1 MARLPRPAE
10 FDIIRRYFAPL
21 AAGADAALGLVDD
34 AAVVALPDG
43 HRQVITTDTLIEGVH
58 FFAADPPDQIARK
71 MLRVNLSDVAAMG
84 ATPTACL
91 LAISLA
97 DHCDEA
103 WIAAFAGG
111 LGDDLRRFGVSLVGG
126 DTTATPGPVTL
137 TLTALGVV
145 PAGAEIRRS
154 TAGAGDDVYVS
165 GTIGDAAL
173 GLRLLDGR
181 LALADPA
188 ARALLIGR
196 YRLPEPRT
204 VLGPALRGVATAM
217 ADISDGLVADLGHI
231 TETSGVGAVIE
242 ADRVP
247 RSPAARGAEA
257 SDPALLAA
265 MLTGG
270 DDYELVFTAP
280 PGRTA
285 AVAAAAAAAAVPVTA
300 IGRIVADGGVTVL
313 DAAGRPLALVAGGYQ
328 HR

>member
-1 MARLPRPAE
+1 VTRPPRPAE

-21 AAGADAALGLVDD
+21 AAGVDAALGLVDD
-34 AAVVALPDG
+34 AAVIALPDG

-71 MLRVNLSDVAAMG
+71 MLRVNLSDIAAMG

-97 DHCDEA
+97 EHCDEA

-111 LGDDLRRFGVSLVGG
+111 LGDDLRRFAVALVGG
-126 DTTATPGPVTL
+126 DTTATPGPLTL

-154 TAGAGDDVYVS
+154 TAVAGDHVYVS

-173 GLRLLDGR
+173 GLRVLEGR
-181 LALADPA
+181 LVIGDPA
-188 ARALLIGR
+188 ARAMLVER

-204 VLGPALRGVATAM
+204 GLGPLLRGIASAM
-217 ADISDGLVADLGHI
+217 ADVSDGLIADLGHI
-231 TETSGVGAVIE
+231 AETSGVGAVIE
-242 ADRVP
+242 AARVP
-247 RSPAARGAEA
+247 WSPAARAA
-257 SDPALLAA
+257 VAADPALAASLLA
-265 MLTGG
+265 GG

-280 PGRTA
+280 PERDA
-285 AVAAAAAAAAVPVTA
+285 AIAAAATAAAVPVSA
-300 IGRIVADGGVTVL
+300 IGRIVAGSGVTVL
-313 DAAGRPLALVAGGYQ
+313 DALGRPLALGAAGYQ